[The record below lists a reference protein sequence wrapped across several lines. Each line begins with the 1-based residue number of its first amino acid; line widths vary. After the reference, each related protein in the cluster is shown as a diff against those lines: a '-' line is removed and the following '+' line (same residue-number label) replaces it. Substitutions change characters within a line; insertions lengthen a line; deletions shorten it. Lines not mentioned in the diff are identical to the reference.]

1 MSVVKHEIV
10 ALLSKFKIHLWKN
23 IMDRV
28 KIGLR
33 SIVLAL
39 AVLLVAPM
47 VLAQESQLEA
57 QKDPYTQVEQITT
70 ELLGVIGEYSEQ
82 YPENE
87 VEYFLALGG
96 LLDVSVDFR
105 FIAKQ
110 VMGPYFKTAS
120 PAQRN
125 TFAQKFREGL
135 IETYGRGLIGY
146 SEQEIVL
153 LPHSDLKADQR
164 RVTVKQE
171 IRGDDGIYPLAY
183 SMARKKTGEWMV
195 INMTINGISLG
206 KTFKSQ
212 FVQSAQRSGGDING
226 VIAGWS
232 SEST

>member
-1 MSVVKHEIV
+1 MSVAKHEIV

-33 SIVLAL
+33 SMIMAL
-39 AVLLVAPM
+39 AVLLAAPM
-47 VLAQESQLEA
+47 VLAQESQLDVP
-57 QKDPYTQVEQITT
+57 KDPYAQVEQITA
-70 ELLGVIGEYSEQ
+70 ELLGVIGKYTEQ

-120 PAQRN
+120 PAQRK

-153 LPHSDLKADQR
+153 LPHSALKPGQR

-212 FVQSAQRSGGDING
+212 FIQSAQRSGGDIDG

>member
-1 MSVVKHEIV
+1 MSVGKHEIV
-10 ALLSKFKIHLWKN
+10 ALLSKFTIHIWKN

-28 KIGLR
+28 KINLR
-33 SIVLAL
+33 SMAMAL
-39 AVLLVAPM
+39 GILLVAPLA
-47 VLAQESQLEA
+47 LAQESQLNDA
-57 QKDPYTQVEQITT
+57 KTPHTQVEQITV
-70 ELLGVIGEYSEQ
+70 ELLDVIGKYTEQ

-87 VEYFLALGG
+87 VEYFTALGS
-96 LLDVSVDFR
+96 LLDKSVDFR

-110 VMGPYFKTAS
+110 VMGPYYKTAS
-120 PAQRN
+120 SAQRRM
-125 TFAQKFREGL
+125 FAEKFREGL

-153 LPHSDLKADQR
+153 LAHDDLKAGQR

-171 IRGDDGIYPLAY
+171 IRGSDGVYPLAY

-206 KTFKSQ
+206 KTFMSQ
-212 FVQSAQRSGGDING
+212 FVQSAQRSGGDIDG